1 MRINCLTSENYDVLL
16 SNITSYC
23 SKILKKNEQCLVLL
37 SCCFLFTNSQVDPS
51 RIHEILKR
59 CAKLANTCVS
69 QSITHLNLFFNIL
82 DSYIFFTKQKQIIE
96 DKDDAISQIRE
107 LVEAKLAE
115 NQEGE

>member
-1 MRINCLTSENYDVLL
+1 
-16 SNITSYC
+16 
-23 SKILKKNEQCLVLL
+23 
-37 SCCFLFTNSQVDPS
+37 
-51 RIHEILKR
+51 
-59 CAKLANTCVS
+59 
-69 QSITHLNLFFNIL
+69 LNLFFNIL